1 MTAHVVVLFMQRQQ
15 KSRSRKC
22 DQAPA
27 LAGCLGSLPCGGTT
41 LPASGAV
48 AYGDLLSGFP
58 GHPGR
63 ALQRQFTWPLAIE
76 VAFDSPFQL
85 GEQGFR
91 SVQLFAR
98 LIAGTATALIAVRV
112 VEHSKP
118 ISVDQDRSWQR
129 AGTLP
134 LGLARPQRKLRSA
147 SGTNGNLRC

>member
-1 MTAHVVVLFMQRQQ
+1 MTELTV
-15 KSRSRKC
+15 
-22 DQAPA
+22 
-27 LAGCLGSLPCGGTT
+27 
-41 LPASGAV
+41 
-48 AYGDLLSGFP
+48 P

-63 ALQRQFTWPLAIE
+63 TLQRQFTWPLAVG

-85 GEQGFR
+85 GEHGFR
-91 SVQLFAR
+91 SVQLFAP

-134 LGLARPQRKLRSA
+134 LGLARPQLSKPTIRF
-147 SGTNGNLRC
+147 GNKW